1 MLLLVQRGG
10 EAFAGTE
17 VLVEGM
23 GGDGFAVDRLVG
35 LAFVLGANPH
45 GGDVLHDRLGC
56 PIRKQRLALKL
67 AFEEAGE
74 SFEVGQVHGE
84 GLGRLA
90 FACLASVYL
99 QNMK

>member
-1 MLLLVQRGG
+1 MG
-10 EAFAGTE
+10 E
-17 VLVEGM
+17 
-23 GGDGFAVDRLVG
+23 DGFAVDRPVG

-56 PIRKQRLALKL
+56 GIREQRLVLKL

-74 SFEVGQVHGE
+74 SFEVGHVHGE
-84 GLGRLA
+84 GLGHLA

-99 QNMK
+99 QDMR